1 MPTRLRS
8 LLNTADLPALQ
19 PGEDAPRLSK
29 SRLVHALQCDRR
41 LWLAVH
47 RPELAV
53 IDAATQAIFDSGNR
67 VGEVAREVAT
77 QEWGQGELI
86 DVKEPL
92 GWQGGWRRCRDA
104 LDQARSQGERAV
116 LFEAPFI
123 APDFAVIADIVVCQP
138 DGEIWLIEVKSSTRL
153 DGKPYLDDATFQA
166 DAMASCGFRPDKVFV
181 RLIDTSFVYLGGGD
195 YRGLFR
201 DEDVTEAVNER
212 LPLVG
217 GFVAR
222 SRAVAGGVEPQVR
235 TGEHCSTPYDCPF
248 RSHCEAWQAAID
260 GPPPESPI
268 ELLARRN
275 VGRLSTL
282 ERSQIAQRGWVDVR
296 DLPDGFL
303 ADPRTQDI
311 ARAIRTG
318 QPWIAPG
325 LKATLRSLP
334 YPRFHFDFETINPAV
349 PIWAGTRP
357 YQQVPFQWSCH
368 VEHADGRLDHH
379 EFLDVSGAD
388 PRQECARQLAEL
400 MGGLGGCVLVYF
412 QPFEETRLRE
422 LARDLPDLAT
432 VIQRVIAKLR
442 DLLPIVRTHYYHP
455 DQQGSYSIKSVL
467 PTVVPELDYAG
478 LEEVRDGGGAQR
490 AYLELID
497 ARTDEARR
505 VSLSANLRAYCERDT
520 QAMVELVRRLSA

>member
-1 MPTRLRS
+1 MALRT
-8 LLNTADLPALQ
+8 LLDAADLPAQ
-19 PGEDAPRLSK
+19 PLGTDAPRLSK

-53 IDAATQAIFDSGNR
+53 IDAATQAVFDSGNR
-67 VGEVAREVAT
+67 VGELAREVAAG
-77 QEWGQGELI
+77 EWGQGELI

-92 GWQGGWRRCRDA
+92 GWQGGWRRCREA
-104 LDQARSQGERAV
+104 LEQARSRGNRAV

-138 DGEIWLIEVKSSTRL
+138 DGEIWLIEVKSSTKL

-166 DAMASCGFRPDKVFV
+166 DAMARCGFRPDKVFV
-181 RLIDTSFVYLGGGD
+181 RLIDTSFVYPGGGD

-201 DEDVTEAVNER
+201 DEEVTAAVNER
-212 LPLVG
+212 LPLVD

-222 SRAVAGGVEPQVR
+222 SRAVAGGSEPQVR
-235 TGEHCSTPYDCPF
+235 IGEHCSTPYDCPF
-248 RSHCEAWQAAID
+248 RTHCDAWQAAID
-260 GPPPESPI
+260 GPPPEYPVD
-268 ELLARRN
+268 LLARRN
-275 VGRLSTL
+275 VGRVSAL
-282 ERSQIAQRGWVDVR
+282 ERSQISQRGWVDVR
-296 DLPDGFL
+296 GLPDGFL

-318 QPWIAPG
+318 QAWIAPG
-325 LKATLRSLP
+325 LRTALRSLP

-379 EFLDVSGAD
+379 DFLDASGAD
-388 PRQECARQLAEL
+388 PRQECARQLADL

-412 QPFEETRLRE
+412 QPFEEMRLRE
-422 LARDLPDLAT
+422 LARDLPHLAT
-432 VIQRVIAKLR
+432 GIQRVIAKLR
-442 DLLPIVRTHYYHP
+442 DLLPIVRAHYYHP
-455 DQQGSYSIKSVL
+455 DQQGSYSIKALL

-497 ARTDEARR
+497 ATTEEGRR
-505 VSLSANLRAYCERDT
+505 ASLRSNLRAYCERDT

>member
-8 LLNTADLPALQ
+8 LLNTANLPALL

-29 SRLVHALQCDRR
+29 SRLVDALQCDRR

-138 DGEIWLIEVKSSTRL
+138 DGEIWLIEVKSSTKL

-166 DAMASCGFRPDKVFV
+166 DAMARCGFRPDRVFV

-201 DEDVTEAVNER
+201 DEDVTAAVNER

-222 SRAVAGGVEPQVR
+222 SRA
-235 TGEHCSTPYDCPF
+235 
-248 RSHCEAWQAAID
+248 QA
-260 GPPPESPI
+260 
-268 ELLARRN
+268 
-275 VGRLSTL
+275 
-282 ERSQIAQRGWVDVR
+282 
-296 DLPDGFL
+296 
-303 ADPRTQDI
+303 
-311 ARAIRTG
+311 
-318 QPWIAPG
+318 
-325 LKATLRSLP
+325 
-334 YPRFHFDFETINPAV
+334 
-349 PIWAGTRP
+349 
-357 YQQVPFQWSCH
+357 
-368 VEHADGRLDHH
+368 
-379 EFLDVSGAD
+379 
-388 PRQECARQLAEL
+388 
-400 MGGLGGCVLVYF
+400 
-412 QPFEETRLRE
+412 
-422 LARDLPDLAT
+422 
-432 VIQRVIAKLR
+432 
-442 DLLPIVRTHYYHP
+442 
-455 DQQGSYSIKSVL
+455 VL
-467 PTVVPELDYAG
+467 PTI
-478 LEEVRDGGGAQR
+478 R
-490 AYLELID
+490 
-497 ARTDEARR
+497 
-505 VSLSANLRAYCERDT
+505 
-520 QAMVELVRRLSA
+520 LVRQRWTGLRTTISPV